1 LYEEA
6 ESRYSREDW
15 RAKYESRT
23 RTFQYAHL
31 YYILRKAG

>member
-6 ESRYSREDW
+6 GSRCSPEDW
-15 RAKYESRT
+15 RTKYESRT
-23 RTFQYAHL
+23 RMFQYAHL